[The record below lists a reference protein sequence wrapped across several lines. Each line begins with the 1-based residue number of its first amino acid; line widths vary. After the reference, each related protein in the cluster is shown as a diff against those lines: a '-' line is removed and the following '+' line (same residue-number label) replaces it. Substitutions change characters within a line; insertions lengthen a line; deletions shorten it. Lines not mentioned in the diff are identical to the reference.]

1 MPIDI
6 NEDLTTPSST
16 PGRIGTA
23 HTLPPIEPH
32 PDPAHALPSPHDLQ
46 QAPTGRRSSPGLWVV
61 LIILFVVL
69 AIGII
74 VGILSR
80 KATESRLEK
89 TTAHDAV
96 LSVTTTHPTVTG
108 VASEIALPGNTMAFN
123 DTPIYARTSGYLKAW
138 YTDIG
143 AHVRKGQLMA
153 TIESPEVDEQLQG
166 AQANVASAQ
175 ADLNLA
181 NSTSERYQN
190 LLKQDSVSKQE
201 TDVAVSGA
209 AAKLAS
215 LQAAQANLRRLQQ
228 LQSFERVYAPFDGVV
243 TARNTDIGD
252 LIDAG
257 GGTAQPRDLFR
268 VGAIDRLRVFVP
280 VPEIYAP
287 AIHDGATA
295 TLTLDEYP
303 GQAFSGTIARNSSA
317 IDQNSRT
324 LNVEVD
330 VPNREHKLLPGAYT
344 FVHFK
349 LPVSAQML
357 SIPANTLLFRAQG
370 TQVGIVRNG
379 HVHLQNITIGQ
390 DNGST
395 LRIATGISASDNIV
409 LNPADSLTEG
419 QQVRVN
425 DSAGGDSPST
435 GGQQ

>member
-1 MPIDI
+1 MPTDI
-6 NEDLTTPSST
+6 NTEMTTPAAS

-23 HTLPPIEPH
+23 PVPDASHPLP
-32 PDPAHALPSPHDLQ
+32 LPT
-46 QAPTGRRSSPGLWVV
+46 ARRSSPGLWLM
-61 LIILFVVL
+61 LIIVGLVL
-69 AIGII
+69 AIGIL

-80 KATESRLEK
+80 KASENRLEQ

-96 LSVTTTHPTVTG
+96 LSVTTVHPSVVGT
-108 VASEIALPGNTMAFN
+108 ASEIALPGNTMAFN
-123 DTPIYARTSGYLKAW
+123 DTPIYARTSGYLKQW
-138 YTDIG
+138 FTDIG
-143 AHVRKGQLMA
+143 AHVHKGQLMA
-153 TIESPEVDEQLQG
+153 TIESPEIDQQLQE
-166 AQANVASAQ
+166 AQANVMSAQ
-175 ADLNLA
+175 ADLALA
-181 NSTSERYQN
+181 NTTSERYQN

-209 AAKLAS
+209 AAKSAA
-215 LQAAQANLRRLQQ
+215 LQAADANVRRLKE

-303 GQAFSGTIARNSSA
+303 GQPFTGTVARNSSS

-330 VPNREHKLLPGAYT
+330 VPNPQHRLLPGAYT

-349 LPVSAQML
+349 LPQAAQML
-357 SIPANTLLFRAQG
+357 SLPANTLLFRAQG
-370 TQVGIVRNG
+370 TQVGVVRNG
-379 HVHLQNITIGQ
+379 RVHLQNITIGT

-395 LRIATGISASDNIV
+395 LQISTGVTAADNVI
-409 LNPADSLTEG
+409 LNPADSLAEG
-419 QQVRVN
+419 QPVRLG
-425 DSAGGDSPST
+425 DAAGTGAGSPT
-435 GGQQ
+435 AGGQQ